1 MLRRILKK
9 GLLKLIKK
17 LEDYEYR
24 GVSLDQEDLEKKILF
39 SYSVIGEVLS
49 DKGYVP
55 VSEFHITQPYN
66 VWFLELENGKRLD
79 CADLH
84 IVYNEKLEECFVKD
98 LKVGDLIYTESG
110 VSPIKYLENTGIPIS
125 MCDLSVDSEDHRYY
139 SNGILSHN
147 TITSSIFI
155 LWYAL
160 FNFDKNAMIL
170 ANVGRTSEELMDKI
184 KSIMRELPFF
194 LKPGILVNN
203 VKNVRFDNRC
213 KISSSNTT
221 KSSSIGFTVHLLYM
235 DEFAHIDPSFLNEFY
250 RSTYPTISSSKV
262 SRIIIT
268 STPNGQ
274 NMFWEIY
281 RAAVEKRNEYV
292 PIRVD
297 WWQIP
302 GRDDAWKE
310 REIANLGSEEFF
322 NQEYGN
328 QFLSSSRLLLDSF
341 TLKRLK
347 SFEKEFVHVELSDL
361 NDTTIDYS
369 ALKWHPSF
377 DPTAI
382 REKENPD
389 KFYVSIDT
397 AGGGGG
403 RSDYTVMN
411 IFKVSPMPVSMI
423 QEKRIYDD
431 ESDFFCLLQVGIFRS
446 NVIDIYELPKLI
458 EVLFGKIFDL
468 ENVRLLLEMDYK
480 GELLYDKLVNG
491 DVISEDSFVFTK
503 HTENATRLSPG
514 IKMTPS
520 RKNEFCQTSP
530 IIFRAGKVLT
540 TDAYTNFEL
549 ANFGLTPNGS
559 GFCSQIGKDDA
570 AMTCINTCPIFS
582 SGEFAETVSEIYDKI
597 PIKYKDAIESKMAY
611 KIAIEN
617 GLEPSTL
624 SKEKLEELKKKTKES
639 DSYDFM
645 SGFM

>member
-1 MLRRILKK
+1 METKLKPYETGDNYWTTEKVEALIEYANEEGLEYKEIDNPFYENDPALKK
-9 GLLKLIKK
+9 GNILFKFTQ
-17 LEDYEYR
+17 YE
-24 GVSLDQEDLEKKILF
+24 LNELEKCAND
-39 SYSVIGEVLS
+39 VIYFANRYCKLMTDDGVR
-49 DKGYVP
+49 
-55 VSEFHITQPYN
+55 N
-66 VWFLELENGKRLD
+66 VTLRDYQEQ
-79 CADLH
+79 
-84 IVYNEKLEECFVKD
+84 
-98 LKVGDLIYTESG
+98 
-110 VSPIKYLENTGIPIS
+110 
-125 MCDLSVDSEDHRYY
+125 
-139 SNGILSHN
+139 ILSSYQKN
-147 TITSSIFI
+147 RFSIFLAARQSGKTITSSIYI

-194 LKPGILVNN
+194 LKPGIMVNN
-203 VKNVRFDNRC
+203 VKNIRFDNRC

-274 NMFWEIY
+274 NMFWELY
-281 RAAVEKRNEYV
+281 RAAIEKRNEYV

-302 GRDDAWKE
+302 GRDEAWRE

-347 SFEKEFVHVELSDL
+347 SFEKEYVFVELSDL
-361 NDTTIDYS
+361 NDTQLDYS

-377 DPTAI
+377 DPTSI
-382 REKENPD
+382 REKETPD

-403 RSDYTVMN
+403 RSDYTVLN
-411 IFKVSPMPVSMI
+411 IFKVSPMPVGII
-423 QEKRIYDD
+423 QDKKIYDD

-446 NVIDIYELPKLI
+446 NSIDIYELPRLM

-468 ENVRLLLEMDYK
+468 ENVRFLLEVDYK

-491 DVISEDSFVFTK
+491 EVISEDSFVFTK
-503 HTENATRLSPG
+503 HTENATRVSPG

-530 IIFRAGKVLT
+530 IIFRSGKIIT
-540 TDAYTNFEL
+540 TDTYTNFEL
-549 ANFGLTPNGS
+549 ANFGLTSNGS
-559 GFCSQIGKDDA
+559 GFSSQIGKDDA

-582 SGEFAETVSEIYDKI
+582 NGEFSDAVSEIYDKI
-597 PIKYKDAIESKMAY
+597 PVKYKELIENKMVY
-611 KIAIEN
+611 KIAMEN
-617 GLEPSTL
+617 GLDPFTL
-624 SKEKLEELKKKTKES
+624 TKEKMEELKKRTKDS
-639 DSYDFM
+639 DGYDFM

>member
-1 MLRRILKK
+1 MIKRS
-9 GLLKLIKK
+9 IKK
-17 LEDYEYR
+17 FLLRCINLVERLEYR
-24 GVSLDQEDLEKKILF
+24 DRDFDQSNIDKKIIESF
-39 SYSVIGEVLS
+39 PISEMVLS

-55 VSEFHITQPYN
+55 ASSLHITQPYD
-66 VWFLELENGKRLD
+66 VWFLELENGLSLD

-84 IVYNEKLEECFVKD
+84 IVYDENLNEVFVND
-98 LKVGDLIYTESG
+98 LKIGDLVYTESG
-110 VSPIKYLENTGIPIS
+110 VSKVVHLENTGIPIT
-125 MCDLSVDSEDHRYY
+125 MCDISVESFDHRYY

-184 KSIMRELPFF
+184 KSIMKELPFF
-194 LKPGILVNN
+194 LKPGILLNN

-213 KISSSNTT
+213 KISSSNTSKT
-221 KSSSIGFTVHLLYM
+221 SSIGFTVHLLYM
-235 DEFAHIDPSFLNEFY
+235 DEFAHIDPSFLKEFY

-281 RAAVEKRNEYV
+281 TAALEKRNEYV
-292 PIRVD
+292 PIRID
-297 WWQIP
+297 WWQVP
-302 GRDDAWKE
+302 GRDEAWKE
-310 REIANLGSEEFF
+310 REIANLGSEDFF

-328 QFLSSSRLLLDSF
+328 HFLASSRLLLDSF

-347 SFEKEFVHVELSDL
+347 SFEKPYVFVELSDL
-361 NDTTIDYS
+361 HDTGLDYS
-369 ALKWHPSF
+369 NLKWHPSF
-377 DPTAI
+377 DPTTI
-382 REKENPD
+382 REKDAPD

-403 RSDYTVMN
+403 RSDYSVIN
-411 IFKVSPMPVSMI
+411 IFKVSPMPVSVI
-423 QEKRIYDD
+423 QDKKIYDD

-446 NVIDIYELPKLI
+446 NTIDIYEIPRLV
-458 EVLFGKIFDL
+458 ETLFGKIFDPD
-468 ENVRLLLEMDYK
+468 NVRILLEVDYK
-480 GELLYDKLVNG
+480 GELLYEKVLDGEILTEEN
-491 DVISEDSFVFTK
+491 FVFTK
-503 HTENATRLSPG
+503 HTENATKLFPG

-530 IIFRAGKVLT
+530 ILFRAGKIIT
-540 TDAYTNFEL
+540 TDVYTNFEL
-549 ANFGLTPNGS
+549 SNFGMTQGGS
-559 GFCSQIGKDDA
+559 FSSQIGKDDA
-570 AMTCINTCPIFS
+570 AMTCINTNPIFS
-582 SGEFAETVSEIYDKI
+582 NGEFTDSVSEIYEKI
-597 PIKYKDAIESKMAY
+597 PQKYKDLIDNKMAY
-611 KIAIEN
+611 KLAIEN
-617 GLEPSTL
+617 GLDPSTL
-624 SKEKLEELKKKTKES
+624 SKEKLEEYKRKTRDT